1 MKAHLPGWGS
11 LVTRLLGAVAVLV
24 IALIHLQAY
33 GGPYSAVPTIG
44 ELFLLNVAAAAVIGV
59 TLLAPLEHVL
69 GRRSAVAVVL
79 VTTAGIALALVSLLM
94 LVLAEAPGHCSAST
108 SPATTGGDL
117 AIACRRDRRRLPA
130 HHLADAP
137 RADAVEAS
145 VVNGD
150 SRQPQPQGDNP

>member
-94 LVLAEAPGHCSAST
+94 LVLAERGTLFGFHEPGYDPTAIWRSRVAEIVAACLLTT
-108 SPATTGGDL
+108 SLTLRALTPS
-117 AIACRRDRRRLPA
+117 R
-130 HHLADAP
+130 P
-137 RADAVEAS
+137 RW
-145 VVNGD
+145 
-150 SRQPQPQGDNP
+150 